1 MASVAHPP
9 TSQDIFDLVPALMCY
24 IDRSGRYRMVSTQY
38 ERWSG
43 LAQADLVGRRYTELI
58 PAIFGEPYYKRASDA
73 LSRSLEGEAV
83 QIEAAMAGPHRV
95 HYVKTSYSPDIDEHG
110 TVQGVLVLVSDISEF
125 KLSEAE
131 AIIGRE
137 YLSLAAEAGG
147 MGVWRYDLHAD
158 EITGNETC
166 DRLMGRD
173 PADAPLSWEAFAVRI
188 HPDDRECFIHDYRTA
203 CKADKI
209 YKSEY
214 RIRHPDGSWRW
225 ISVSGSFLQNDQGT
239 PTALTGVVFDTTD
252 QKTAEFRVLKESERV
267 QQILE
272 ITTDAVFMLDRD
284 WRFTYLNSCAELA
297 LSKGRILRGKS
308 LRECF
313 PEVDR
318 TEFGRCYRQ
327 TMIERVPTTVQEFY
341 PEPLNRWYEAHAYP
355 TEEGISV
362 FFRDITERRQM
373 QDRMR
378 LHQQAME
385 AVPVGISIAEYSR
398 ENDDPLVYVNPAF
411 EQMTGYAASEILG
424 KNCRF
429 LQGPETRESS
439 RATIR
444 TAISQGRTAKVV
456 LSNYKK
462 DGTRFF
468 NELQISA
475 VRDAEGTPTH
485 LVGIQ
490 TDVTERIE
498 ARERLARQAKYDTL
512 TGIPNRRHFL
522 EGLQQAIDDAARTE
536 NSIAVVYIDLDNLKD
551 VNDSLGHLQGDRLL
565 EEVAQRISSAVR
577 EKDNL
582 GRVGGDEF
590 AFYCSACTHIVDLE
604 RVLNRI
610 LENLSAPLILDGRE
624 LLVTASIGYAVYP
637 TDASSSEDL
646 LRMADLAMYTAKKEG
661 KNGWRAYS
669 SDLDCGRKEK
679 LEIASGLRRA
689 LDKGELFLL
698 YQPRVDAAS
707 GRIRSMEALI
717 RWNHPERGLM
727 MPAQFIAVAEE
738 TGLITE
744 IGAWVI
750 REALRQNAEWQRSG
764 RIIVPIS
771 VNVSAV
777 QFRARGFSSSVL
789 SSIQQSGLA
798 PELLEL
804 EVTESLLMDEAAS
817 LGPIATL
824 RDHGVR
830 LAIDDFGTGYSGL
843 GYLARFSVDTIKID
857 RSFTNSVTEYG
868 PEAAI
873 CRAIIQL
880 ARDLHFTVVAEGI
893 ESQAQAEVLSGWG
906 CEELQGFHFGSPM
919 PADQIEAL
927 LQLSA

>member
-1 MASVAHPP
+1 
-9 TSQDIFDLVPALMCY
+9 MCY
-24 IDRSGRYRMVSTQY
+24 IDRSGKYRKVSPQF
-38 ERWSG
+38 EHWSG
-43 LAQADLVGRRYTELI
+43 LAQSDLIGRHYTEVM
-58 PAIFGEPYYKRASDA
+58 PAIFGEPYYKRASEA
-73 LSRSLEGEAV
+73 LSRSLEGEPI
-83 QIEAAMAGPHRV
+83 QIEATMAGPHRV
-95 HYVKTSYSPDIDEHG
+95 HYVQTSYSPDFDEHG
-110 TVQGVLVLVSDISEF
+110 TVQGVLVLVTDISEL

-131 AIIGRE
+131 ALIGKE

-166 DRLMGRD
+166 DRLIGLG
-173 PADAPLSWEAFAVRI
+173 PADAPLSWEAFALRI
-188 HPDDRECFIHDYRTA
+188 HPEDGEGCIHDYKTA
-203 CKADKI
+203 YTVDQV

-214 RIRHPDGSWRW
+214 RIRHHDGSWRW
-225 ISVSGSFLQNDQGT
+225 ISVSGSFLRDNQGK
-239 PTALTGVVFDTTD
+239 PSALTGVVFDITD
-252 QKTAEFRVLKESERV
+252 QKTAESRVLKEAQRV
-267 QQILE
+267 QQVLE
-272 ITTDAVFMLDRD
+272 STTDGVFVLDRD
-284 WRFTYLNSCAELA
+284 WRFTYLNSCAERA
-297 LSKGRILRGKS
+297 LSNGRILRGKS
-308 LRECF
+308 VWECF

-318 TEFGRCYRQ
+318 TEFGRYYRQ
-327 TMIERVPTTVQEFY
+327 TMIERVPTTVQGFY

-362 FFRDITERRQM
+362 FFRDITESRQM

-411 EQMTGYAASEILG
+411 ERITGYAASEILG

-429 LQGPETRESS
+429 LQGRETREST
-439 RATIR
+439 RAKIR
-444 TAISQGRTAKVV
+444 TAIGQGRTANVV

-498 ARERLARQAKYDTL
+498 ARERLATQAKYDAL

-522 EGLQQAIDDAARTE
+522 EGLQQVIDRAARTQKGV
-536 NSIAVVYIDLDNLKD
+536 AVVYIDLDNLKD
-551 VNDSLGHLQGDRLL
+551 VNDSMGHLQGDRLL
-565 EEVAQRISSAVR
+565 AEVAQRITSAVR
-577 EKDNL
+577 ETDKL

-590 AFYCSACTHIVDLE
+590 AFFCSGCTRIADLE

-624 LLVTASIGYAVYP
+624 LLVTASIGYSIYP
-637 TDASSSEDL
+637 ADASSSEDL
-646 LRMADLAMYTAKKEG
+646 LRMADLAMYTAKKGG

-669 SDLDCGRKEK
+669 PNMDSGRKEK
-679 LEIASGLRRA
+679 LEVASGLRRA

-707 GRIRSMEALI
+707 SQIRSMEALI

-727 MPAQFIAVAEE
+727 MPAQFIAIAEE

-744 IGAWVI
+744 IGAWVM

-764 RIIVPIS
+764 RRIVPIS

-777 QFRARGFSSSVL
+777 QFRARGFASSVL
-789 SSIQQSGLA
+789 SSIETSGLA

-804 EVTESLLMDEAAS
+804 ELTESLLMDEAIS

-843 GYLARFSVDTIKID
+843 GYLARFPVNTIKID
-857 RSFTNSVTEYG
+857 RSFTNSVAEGG

-880 ARDLHFTVVAEGI
+880 ANDLHFTVVAEGI
-893 ESQAQAEVLSGWG
+893 ESQNQAEVLSGWG
-906 CEELQGFHFGSPM
+906 CDELQGFHFGTPM
-919 PADQIEAL
+919 PAEQIEAL
-927 LQLSA
+927 LQQ